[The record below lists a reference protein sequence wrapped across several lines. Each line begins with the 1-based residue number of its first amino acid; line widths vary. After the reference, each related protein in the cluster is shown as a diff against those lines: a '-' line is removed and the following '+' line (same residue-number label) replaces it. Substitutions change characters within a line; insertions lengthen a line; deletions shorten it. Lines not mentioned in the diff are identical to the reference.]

1 MAQRI
6 IDHAYCICITRI
18 ETTANL
24 YLLVNYLINLEHKSN
39 SNMCNLLYH
48 NWLINCYFTLSR
60 FQLYRIFTR
69 FPPPGT
75 IKMAPMHRWIK
86 PNTDLKK
93 AHKKQKNKKQNKQKG
108 KLHVHIPTWTQ
119 LALSQKIK
127 HKRPNW
133 NSCIKILIWHDLNNN

>member
-6 IDHAYCICITRI
+6 DHANCICITRI

-24 YLLVNYLINLEHKSN
+24 YLLVNYLNNLEHKSN

-48 NWLINCYFTLSR
+48 NLLINCYFTLSR

-75 IKMAPMHRWIK
+75 IKMLPFISEQNPTLIWRK
-86 PNTDLKK
+86 PT
-93 AHKKQKNKKQNKQKG
+93 KNKKTKQTKG

-127 HKRPNW
+127 PKRPNW
-133 NSCIKILIWHDLNNN
+133 NSCIKIFIWHDLNNN

>member
-75 IKMAPMHRWIK
+75 IKMAPHSSVNKIQPRSEES
-86 PNTDLKK
+86 P
-93 AHKKQKNKKQNKQKG
+93 QKTKKQNKQKG

-133 NSCIKILIWHDLNNN
+133 NSCIKIFIWHDLNNN